1 VYRQPIITVMGH
13 IDSGKTTFLDR
24 IKGTSIVDKEVGKI
38 TQHIGATEI
47 TIETINKFSNQ
58 LIKKYNFELLIPGLL
73 FIDTPGHNAFD
84 NLRERGGS
92 LADLVVLVI
101 DINKGL
107 QVQDIQ
113 TINILKMYKVPFI
126 VVANKIDLVSGFC
139 VDDKDIILCL
149 NNQSKNIQEKTDE
162 LVYRIVGQLY
172 EKGFVAERFDRI
184 NDFTKQ
190 IAIIPASVLK
200 GLGLSECVL
209 FLSVLSQKFLGKK
222 ITIDENDHM
231 QGAVLE
237 VGELKGIGSTA
248 DVIVYQ
254 GQLRVKDEISFPTRD
269 GIKYSKIKSLF
280 KPNFMTAVDKKCSF
294 DKIDFV
300 NAAAGI
306 KIVAPGIEDCLSG
319 AVIVSS
325 KDTNAIENLKT
336 RSYACLKK
344 GSTGAF
350 VKADTL
356 GSLEALHKLLEKE
369 CIEIANSD
377 IGEFTNKDLLELK
390 ILHEKNKE
398 QGVLFLFNVKI
409 GADFL
414 DEIERMKIPIFKN
427 NIIYKLIEDYQ
438 DWLTK
443 LKKQEKDKLLKEI
456 IYPCRFKV
464 LPNFIFR
471 SSKPAIVGVKILAGR
486 LVVGALLEINGNKI
500 GEVEGIQ
507 SAGKDID
514 IATEDSE
521 VAVSIGDAAYLRDF
535 KEGDVLE
542 VILDLEKIS
551 KLEKLEGDL
560 SLIEQELIEKAKN
573 EIYKKQNQ

>member
-1 VYRQPIITVMGH
+1 MGH

-24 IKGTSIVDKEVGKI
+24 IKGTSIVDKEAGKI

-47 TIETINKFSNQ
+47 TIETINKFSGH
-58 LIKKYNFELLIPGLL
+58 LVKRYNFELMIPGLL

-92 LADLVVLVI
+92 LADLVVLVM

-107 QVQDIQ
+107 QVQDVQ

-126 VVANKIDLVSGFC
+126 VIANKVDLVSGFEKEE
-139 VDDKDIILCL
+139 KDLLVCL
-149 NNQSKNIQEKTDE
+149 NNQPRNVSDKLDE
-162 LVYRIVGQLY
+162 LLYKIVGQLY
-172 EKGFVAERFDRI
+172 DKGFAAERFDRV

-190 IAIIPASVLK
+190 IAIIPASVSNS
-200 GLGLSECVL
+200 LGLPESIL

-222 ITIDENDHM
+222 LTIEDNDYM

-237 VGELKGIGSTA
+237 VGELKGIGPTA

-254 GQLRVKDEISFPTRD
+254 GCLKVKDEICFPTRC
-269 GIKYSKIKSLF
+269 GIKQVKIKSLL
-280 KPNFMTAVDKKCSF
+280 KPNFMTAVDKKCAYE
-294 DKIDFV
+294 KIESIS
-300 NAAAGI
+300 AAAGI
-306 KIVAPGIEDCLSG
+306 KIVAPEIFECLPG
-319 AVIVSS
+319 AVIVSAND
-325 KDTNAIENLKT
+325 KEAIENLKT
-336 RSYACLKK
+336 KAYACLVK

-356 GSLEALHKLLEKE
+356 GSLEALHKLLAKE

-390 ILHEKNKE
+390 ILHEKDKE

-409 GADFL
+409 NQEFL
-414 DEIERMKIPIFKN
+414 DEIEKLKIPIFKN
-427 NIIYKLIEDYQ
+427 NIIYKLIEDYK
-438 DWLTK
+438 DWLLK

-471 SSKPAIVGVKILAGR
+471 SSKPAVVGVRILEGR
-486 LVVGALLEINGNKI
+486 LVVGSVLELNDNKI

-507 SAGKDID
+507 SEGKAVD

-521 VAVSIGDAAYLRDF
+521 VAVSIKDATYLKDF
-535 KEGDVLE
+535 KEGD
-542 VILDLEKIS
+542 ILKVSLTLDIIS

-560 SLIEQELIEKAKN
+560 NSREQALINAAKE